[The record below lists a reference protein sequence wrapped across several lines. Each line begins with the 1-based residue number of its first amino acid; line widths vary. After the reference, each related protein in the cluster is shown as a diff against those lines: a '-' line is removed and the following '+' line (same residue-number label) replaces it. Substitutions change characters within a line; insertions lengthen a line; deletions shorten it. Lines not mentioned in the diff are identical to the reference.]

1 MFRRLFLTC
10 SLASLGAGCLMA
22 DFSYEQTSKITGGM
36 MAGMMKIAGAFSKQ
50 AREPM
55 VSSVLVKGD
64 RMANVNQHSIKVIDL
79 QRETITDIDTQK
91 KQYSVMTFAD
101 MAKAMERLQEKA
113 AQKAQKSG
121 DPGAQMEFKANVNQT
136 GATKMISG
144 MNAKQTILTLE
155 MQGTDTKSGQ
165 KGGFEVVTD
174 MWLAP
179 AIAGYEEVRNF
190 HRRMAEK
197 IAWNAAGS
205 GMIGALAQDPKMMKG
220 MAEISKQASKI
231 DGVPVMQII
240 RMGAKA
246 EGMDMAAA
254 NTGTPQEQQPQAPP
268 PTVGQAAGNAAGS
281 AAANAA
287 GRKIGGLGGLAVG
300 GLGGFGG
307 MRKKKAEQESPPPQA
322 PPPTQAAPQA
332 APTGNASGVL
342 IEMTTELTSL
352 SSGPVDPSKFEV
364 PAGFKKVDSELEKA
378 LH

>member
-1 MFRRLFLTC
+1 
-10 SLASLGAGCLMA
+10 
-22 DFSYEQTSKITGGM
+22 
-36 MAGMMKIAGAFSKQ
+36 
-50 AREPM
+50 
-55 VSSVLVKGD
+55 
-64 RMANVNQHSIKVIDL
+64 
-79 QRETITDIDTQK
+79 
-91 KQYSVMTFAD
+91 
-101 MAKAMERLQEKA
+101 
-113 AQKAQKSG
+113 
-121 DPGAQMEFKANVNQT
+121 
-136 GATKMISG
+136 

-352 SSGPVDPSKFEV
+352 SSGAVDPSKFEV

-378 LH
+378 LR